1 MYKDKRKKRLS
12 RKQSKK
18 DKGRNWVKKQIPF
31 LQAELPSVMIRGYYM
46 KVEA

>member
-1 MYKDKRKKRLS
+1 MYKDKRKKRLN

-18 DKGRNWVKKQIPF
+18 DKGRNWVKKQTAF